1 MMDRF
6 EKDQDADGRI
16 LDLLVDGEIDE
27 ARFVETI
34 RRLDREPDGWK
45 RCALAFLEARS
56 ISAAFRPEPGAGA
69 GEGQSSARP
78 LRRTPGR
85 IAVLAA
91 AAGIAIAFWVGRLF
105 PAGRGPEPPASG
117 QDCQGVA
124 DPDHAQRPGGPAGNL
139 PEPSIAGVVVL
150 KIPGNGPEGKEIRA
164 PLLDASGSSVAI
176 EWLREAI
183 RPSPLAEE
191 LARAGHEVRERRT
204 LIPILLDDGREI
216 VLPLGEVEVGPIR
229 PAFFR

>member
-6 EKDQDADGRI
+6 ANEQDGDDRI
-16 LDLLVDGEIDE
+16 LDLLVDGELDE
-27 ARFVETI
+27 ARFVEAI

-45 RCALAFLEARS
+45 RCALAFLEAQS
-56 ISAAFRPEPGAGA
+56 ISAAFRPERGTGSRSR
-69 GEGQSSARP
+69 QSSARP
-78 LRRTPGR
+78 LRGTPGR

-105 PAGRGPEPPASG
+105 PAGRGPELPASG
-117 QDCQGVA
+117 PDLQGAAV
-124 DPDHAQRPGGPAGNL
+124 PIVAQRPSGPAGNRT
-139 PEPSIAGVVVL
+139 EPSIAGVIVL
-150 KIPGNGPEGKEIRA
+150 KIPGNGPEGNEIRV
-164 PLLDASGSSVAI
+164 PLLDAMGSGAAS

-183 RPSPLAEE
+183 RPSPLANE

-216 VLPLGEVEVGPIR
+216 VLPLGEVESGAIR
-229 PAFFR
+229 PAFYR